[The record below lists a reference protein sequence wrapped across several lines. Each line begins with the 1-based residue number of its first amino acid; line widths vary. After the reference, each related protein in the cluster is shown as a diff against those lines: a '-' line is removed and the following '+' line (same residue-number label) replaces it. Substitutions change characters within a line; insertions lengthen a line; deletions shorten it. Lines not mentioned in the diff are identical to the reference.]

1 MRTPKLSQTMLGDQ
15 EEDKR
20 QNSLNP
26 LKKAIRR
33 RNTKKVEF
41 GADTHVEPS
50 DVEYSTEEE
59 DEDSRDF
66 DGRDQNQAEEQQQQQ
81 RQQQQQQQQQ
91 QQKQIRD
98 GDESAAVAPLN
109 TRDKP
114 TNGRRAEAAAGDL
127 KTRNGTDQPNA
138 HELARNDEQI
148 MEQNGK
154 LAMLLEIGAGTTSI
168 DFDR

>member
-1 MRTPKLSQTMLGDQ
+1 MLGDQ

-50 DVEYSTEEE
+50 DAEYSTEEE
-59 DEDSRDF
+59 DEDSREF
-66 DGRDQNQAEEQQQQQ
+66 DGRDQNQVDEEQQQQQQ
-81 RQQQQQQQQQ
+81 RQQQQNHT
-91 QQKQIRD
+91 RD
-98 GDESAAVAPLN
+98 GEESAAVAPLN
-109 TRDKP
+109 TRDRP
-114 TNGRRAEAAAGDL
+114 TNGRRAEPAAGDL
-127 KTRNGTDQPNA
+127 KMRNGPDQANA
-138 HELARNDEQI
+138 HEPARNDEQM

-154 LAMLLEIGAGTTSI
+154 SEMPFKTEAGAI
-168 DFDR
+168 FNFDR